1 LGAQK
6 YVQNQFQQ
14 HLHHRCKLCRP
25 V

>member
-1 LGAQK
+1 LGSQK

-14 HLHHRCKLCRP
+14 HLHHGCKLYKP